1 MTDGAVL
8 ALSGV
13 HKSFPSPDGRG
24 ELRVLNGIDL
34 TLGPGE
40 SMAIVGPSGSG
51 KSTLL
56 SLMGG
61 LDTPTRGSVFLDGRD
76 LGGLTDRER
85 ARVRSRRI
93 GFVFQLHHL
102 LPQCS
107 VWENVL
113 VPTLA
118 VGRVS
123 RAWPRHPGEPEARS
137 EADPAERARRLL
149 ERVGLGGR
157 LGHRPAELSGGECL
171 RAAVAR
177 ALINRPAVLL
187 ADEPTGSL
195 DEEAAGQLAELLV
208 SVNREEGTTLVVVT
222 HSPALAGLMERR
234 CRLHGGVLEG

>member
-1 MTDGAVL
+1 ML

-137 EADPAERARRLL
+137 EADPAERALRLL
-149 ERVGLGGR
+149 ERMGLGGR

-222 HSPALAGLMERR
+222 HSPVLAGLMERR
-234 CRLHGGVLEG
+234 CRLHGGVVEE

>member
-40 SMAIVGPSGSG
+40 SIAIVGPSGSG

-123 RAWPRHPGEPEARS
+123 RAWPRHPNEPEARS

-149 ERVGLGGR
+149 ERMGLSGR

-234 CRLHGGVLEG
+234 YRLHGGVLGG

>member
-1 MTDGAVL
+1 
-8 ALSGV
+8 
-13 HKSFPSPDGRG
+13 
-24 ELRVLNGIDL
+24 
-34 TLGPGE
+34 
-40 SMAIVGPSGSG
+40 
-51 KSTLL
+51 
-56 SLMGG
+56 MGG

-177 ALINRPAVLL
+177 ALINRPAILL

-222 HSPALAGLMERR
+222 HSPVLAGLMERR
-234 CRLHGGVLEG
+234 CRLHGGVLEE